1 MSSEK
6 ITEDTTVEEILRY
19 PSASS
24 ILVKHGIHCPT
35 CPFAQFEIGRLKLGD
50 VARNYGANVDNLLKE
65 LNETVRK
72 R

>member
-1 MSSEK
+1 MTERK
-6 ITEDTTVEEILRY
+6 ITEDMTLEEILRY
-19 PSASS
+19 PETGS

-35 CPFAQFEIGRLKLGD
+35 CPFAGFEMGRLKIGD
-50 VARNYGANVDNLLKE
+50 VARNYGVDVDNLLKE